1 MQPNLFLNDHDFLE
15 GIVGHFAD
23 HFAIV
28 VVKLISLMSETVK
41 TVEFWTTL
49 ALKW

>member
-28 VVKLISLMSETVK
+28 VVELISLMSETVK
-41 TVEFWTTL
+41 TVEF
-49 ALKW
+49 

>member
-15 GIVGHFAD
+15 GIVGHFPD
-23 HFAIV
+23 HFATV

-41 TVEFWTTL
+41 QLNSEQLWF
-49 ALKW
+49 

>member
-41 TVEFWTTL
+41 TVEF
-49 ALKW
+49 